1 MVNENGK
8 VFKVPFS
15 MKKVSGSFTGE
26 ALCTELIKEI
36 CSIKKL
42 QGNASENIRT
52 VIEKKQRVS
61 VKPEQK
67 YKQLHNELKVRNSI
81 VEQGCLVQGIFP

>member
-1 MVNENGK
+1 MVNENGE

-52 VIEKKQRVS
+52 VIEKKQRAS

-81 VEQGCLVQGIFP
+81 IEQGCLVQGIFP

>member
-1 MVNENGK
+1 MVNENGE

-52 VIEKKQRVS
+52 VTEKTQRAS

-67 YKQLHNELKVRNSI
+67 
-81 VEQGCLVQGIFP
+81 

>member
-26 ALCTELIKEI
+26 TLCTELIKEI

-42 QGNASENIRT
+42 QENASENIRT
-52 VIEKKQRVS
+52 VIEKNQRAS

-67 YKQLHNELKVRNSI
+67 YKQLHNELKVRN
-81 VEQGCLVQGIFP
+81 